1 MRQKCVMNT
10 LYHYVH
16 CPFCLRVRFAC
27 AALKVSY
34 QSVVL
39 SYADELAPLEMTG
52 TKMLPIWKDEKT
64 TLNESLDII
73 NHIDSQKTLRS
84 GLLESPQVQQEINQ
98 RLDDL
103 SGPLFKLCM
112 PYFVWTPEFDQ
123 NSRSYFLKR
132 KEAKRGPFSKLL
144 GQRSELEKEMQEKLT
159 ALESHLGEFY
169 HAEGFSVLDIMIAS
183 HLWGLYTVP
192 EFRFSDKL
200 NSYLQKVKQLT
211 GFEYYS
217 DYQKDEFWAPARK
230 E

>member
-1 MRQKCVMNT
+1 MNT

-27 AALKVSY
+27 SSLQVTY

-39 SYADELAPLEMTG
+39 SYADEKAPLEMTG
-52 TKMLPIWKDEKT
+52 KKMLPIWKDETK

-73 NHIDSQKTLRS
+73 AHLDTKNLLRS
-84 GLLESPQVQQEINQ
+84 DLLNDPKVEDEINQ

-123 NSRSYFLKR
+123 NSRAYFLKK
-132 KEAKRGPFSKLL
+132 KEAKRGPFSQLL
-144 GQRSELEKEMQEKLT
+144 AQRSVFEKEMHRKLQN
-159 ALESHLGEFY
+159 LEDHLGEFY
-169 HAEGFSVLDIMIAS
+169 HPEGLSVIDIMIAS
-183 HLWGLYTVP
+183 HLWGLYIVP

-200 NSYLQKVKQLT
+200 NTYLQKIKALT
-211 GFEYYS
+211 GFDYYG
-217 DYQKDEFWAPARK
+217 DYHDEQFWVPARR